1 MFSLP
6 FYCIIIAAA
15 VVVAVVVYSN
25 FNEISSLFDSIGYV
39 GSVFKFN
46 VS

>member
-15 VVVAVVVYSN
+15 VVVVYSN

-46 VS
+46 GS